1 MTEDC
6 EFHVDGGRRT
16 AGLALARPALVPHL
30 YTVARNYNDSEVDA
44 ILERA
49 LREQGDIHHE
59 DLVAAAAEI
68 GVSREAIERAADRL
82 DERTEEAELVAEAR
96 EKRKLRFKASMM
108 TFVIV
113 NLFLFAIDMLTTR
126 GPWFYWPLLS
136 WGMLMALQGSKLLQP
151 EPVPKALVKRRRQA
165 RKAARKLAKKT
176 AAEDQRKKRTKAAA
190 KRFED
195 AVDGGVS
202 ALFDALAK
210 RIEGVIPPA
219 EGEEADGEFARYV
232 ARKTG
237 KGVRAPDAENGKRQP
252 RQPPPARVANFGD
265 EDYSEEELADAER
278 ELERELN
285 G

>member
-1 MTEDC
+1 M
-6 EFHVDGGRRT
+6 
-16 AGLALARPALVPHL
+16 
-30 YTVARNYNDSEVDA
+30 ARNYNDSEVDA

-49 LREQGDIHHE
+49 LREQGDIAHE

-68 GVSREAIERAADRL
+68 GVSRQAIERAAERL
-82 DERTEEAELVAEAR
+82 DERSEEAELVAEAR

-113 NLFLFAIDMLTTR
+113 NIFLFAIDMLTAG

-151 EPVPKALVKRRRQA
+151 EPVPKSLVKRRRQK
-165 RKAARKLAKKT
+165 RKAAKKHAQKA
-176 AAEDQRKKRTKAAA
+176 AAEQKRRERSKAAA
-190 KRFED
+190 KRFES

-210 RIEGVIPPA
+210 RIEGVTPA
-219 EGEEADGEFARYV
+219 ADGKAPDGEFARYV
-232 ARKTG
+232 AKRSG
-237 KGVRAPDAENGKRQP
+237 RGVRAPKEERPKHNAP
-252 RQPPPARVANFGD
+252 AARVEDFGGAEFGE